1 MTSKKTYSARELASD
16 AILSVLLLITGM
28 FKIPSFLPGAEFQIS
43 APFAVAIAKNF
54 GFKRYLMIGIAS
66 SFCGFAV
73 GVQNLLNIAVAMI
86 YRIVAGAI
94 LALYKDSKFAVIIS
108 GPCGTLLSRIILA
121 QLTGA
126 DMRLLILYALPGMV
140 FTAVTAP
147 VLVKAAASL
156 VTVQPEG

>member
-43 APFAVAIAKNF
+43 APFAVAIAKNV

-66 SFCGFAV
+66 SFCGFAL

>member
-1 MTSKKTYSARELASD
+1 
-16 AILSVLLLITGM
+16 M

-66 SFCGFAV
+66 SFCGFAL

>member
-66 SFCGFAV
+66 SFCGFAL

-147 VLVKAAASL
+147 VFVKAAASL

>member
-66 SFCGFAV
+66 SFCGFAL

-86 YRIVAGAI
+86 YRIVACAI
-94 LALYKDSKFAVIIS
+94 LALYKDSKFSVIIS

>member
-1 MTSKKTYSARELASD
+1 MMPEKTYSARELASGG
-16 AILSVLLLITGM
+16 LVSVLLLITGM

-43 APFAVAIAKNF
+43 APFAVAIAKKL

-66 SFCGFAV
+66 SLCGFAL
-73 GVQNLLNIAVAMI
+73 GVQNIMNITVAMI
-86 YRIVAGAI
+86 YRIAAGAV
-94 LALYKDSKFAVIIS
+94 LTLFKDSRFAVIIS

-126 DMRLLILYALPGMV
+126 DMRLLILYALPGMA

-147 VLVKAAASL
+147 ILVKAVKNCEL
-156 VTVQPEG
+156 FIQK

>member
-66 SFCGFAV
+66 SFCGFAL

-156 VTVQPEG
+156 VTFQPEG

>member
-16 AILSVLLLITGM
+16 AILSVLQLITGM

>member
-147 VLVKAAASL
+147 VLVKAAARDRKS
-156 VTVQPEG
+156 VV

>member
-66 SFCGFAV
+66 SFCGFAL

>member
-1 MTSKKTYSARELASD
+1 MTSKKKYSARELASD

-66 SFCGFAV
+66 SFCGFAL